1 MVKLT
6 FVRDSEEW
14 EQLGPGTMSG
24 RITAIEGV
32 NADEGL
38 YKVWERSKK
47 MKFSLKDIWSKT
59 RSAGKQIYVSNQF
72 ISDLMQIIDY
82 QTTLKRNGKLGIRFT
97 SDCYHVRIYFCC
109 FHAHFSVFSTIQRY
123 NNVLHIYNKSFSKSL
138 TKRYILQI
146 FNKLDLRHILCIS
159 SKPFSNIP

>member
-1 MVKLT
+1 M
-6 FVRDSEEW
+6 RDSEEW

-82 QTTLKRNGKLGIRFT
+82 QTTLKRNGKLGI
-97 SDCYHVRIYFCC
+97 
-109 FHAHFSVFSTIQRY
+109 
-123 NNVLHIYNKSFSKSL
+123 KK
-138 TKRYILQI
+138 
-146 FNKLDLRHILCIS
+146 
-159 SKPFSNIP
+159 